1 MSSTPDK
8 PPGGPGSLF
17 LFDAYNF
24 VFRAYHA
31 LPMLNA
37 PDGTPVNAVHGFV
50 RMVQAVR
57 RDFQP
62 ELVAAVFDAGGDGG
76 RREMFPEYKANRPPA
91 PEDLVPQFPLVRNAV
106 DALGIP
112 RVEHKGYE
120 ADDVIAAYT
129 KVAQA
134 AGKRVIIV
142 SGDKDLMQLCDAG
155 EGDRPAIYLYD
166 TMKNRLNGPPEV
178 EAKFGVG
185 PEKLGDLLA
194 LTGDSSDN
202 VPGVPGIGPK
212 TAAGLLAEYGD
223 LESVLA
229 AAPSI
234 KQKKRRERLIEH
246 AEAARVS
253 RKLVELHDDIELP
266 APLEELADRKPD
278 DDALVAFFEP
288 LGFKL
293 VLREL
298 GSAAA
303 ARRARR
309 ASPGDEIGAVELQP
323 VSGFSPAG
331 DAHRLIL
338 AADDEAWAAYVA
350 ALPKAEQLT
359 VQLAVH
365 GDAIDAEIVGVALA
379 ARGLPEGTPPE
390 LSQPVYV
397 PIGHR
402 QGDLVEGR
410 QRDATSVLESLRGVL
425 EAESPPKV
433 VYDHKRQA
441 QALRRVGIAL
451 GGVAVDP
458 MLVSYVLDPARSA
471 HTLASLGKDVLGHAP
486 RPPEKVLGK
495 GRKAVTLP
503 DLAFAPAASWLG
515 EQVDVTRAVGQA
527 LGGQLRESGKALA
540 RLYDDIE
547 MPLARVLSV
556 LEERGIMLDA
566 DVLKRQGA
574 ELGATIA
581 EIQARVDE
589 EAGYSINLD
598 SPIQLRKLLFEERE
612 LPPTRKTKTG
622 YSTDARVLEELS
634 LLDPIVKEILV
645 YRSLTKLKGT
655 YLDTFPT
662 LINARTGRLHTNF
675 DQAVAATGRLSSSN
689 PNLQNIPIRTTEG
702 RRIREAFVAP
712 PGKHLVAIDYSQIE
726 LRVLAH
732 LSADPNLRSAFI
744 DDVDVH
750 RRTAAEVFD
759 VPEAEVTS
767 EQRRIAKAVNFG
779 VIYGQTAF
787 GLAQQLGIP
796 RGKAGSY
803 IRAYFE
809 KIPGVDGYMSEL
821 VAQAKGRGYSET
833 ILGRKR
839 RIPELSRKGAARAH
853 GERIARN
860 TPIQGSA
867 ADILK
872 LAMIAV
878 EKALADVPWA
888 SMLLTVHDE
897 LIFECDEAK
906 VDDLIALARPL
917 MEEAVKLEV
926 PLRVEA
932 GHGQTWAECKG

>member
-1 MSSTPDK
+1 
-8 PPGGPGSLF
+8 
-17 LFDAYNF
+17 
-24 VFRAYHA
+24 
-31 LPMLNA
+31 
-37 PDGTPVNAVHGFV
+37 
-50 RMVQAVR
+50 
-57 RDFQP
+57 
-62 ELVAAVFDAGGDGG
+62 
-76 RREMFPEYKANRPPA
+76 
-91 PEDLVPQFPLVRNAV
+91 
-106 DALGIP
+106 
-112 RVEHKGYE
+112 
-120 ADDVIAAYT
+120 
-129 KVAQA
+129 
-134 AGKRVIIV
+134 
-142 SGDKDLMQLCDAG
+142 
-155 EGDRPAIYLYD
+155 
-166 TMKNRLNGPPEV
+166 
-178 EAKFGVG
+178 
-185 PEKLGDLLA
+185 
-194 LTGDSSDN
+194 
-202 VPGVPGIGPK
+202 
-212 TAAGLLAEYGD
+212 
-223 LESVLA
+223 
-229 AAPSI
+229 
-234 KQKKRRERLIEH
+234 
-246 AEAARVS
+246 
-253 RKLVELHDDIELP
+253 
-266 APLEELADRKPD
+266 
-278 DDALVAFFEP
+278 
-288 LGFKL
+288 
-293 VLREL
+293 
-298 GSAAA
+298 
-303 ARRARR
+303 
-309 ASPGDEIGAVELQP
+309 
-323 VSGFSPAG
+323 
-331 DAHRLIL
+331 
-338 AADDEAWAAYVA
+338 
-350 ALPKAEQLT
+350 
-359 VQLAVH
+359 
-365 GDAIDAEIVGVALA
+365 
-379 ARGLPEGTPPE
+379 
-390 LSQPVYV
+390 
-397 PIGHR
+397 
-402 QGDLVEGR
+402 
-410 QRDATSVLESLRGVL
+410 
-425 EAESPPKV
+425 
-433 VYDHKRQA
+433 
-441 QALRRVGIAL
+441 
-451 GGVAVDP
+451 
-458 MLVSYVLDPARSA
+458 
-471 HTLASLGKDVLGHAP
+471 
-486 RPPEKVLGK
+486 
-495 GRKAVTLP
+495 
-503 DLAFAPAASWLG
+503 
-515 EQVDVTRAVGQA
+515 
-527 LGGQLRESGKALA
+527 
-540 RLYDDIE
+540 
-547 MPLARVLSV
+547 
-556 LEERGIMLDA
+556 MLDA
-566 DVLKRQGA
+566 EVLKRQGA
-574 ELGATIA
+574 ELGTKIA

-662 LINARTGRLHTNF
+662 LINARTGRLHTSF

-689 PNLQNIPIRTTEG
+689 PNLQNIPIRTAEG

-809 KIPGVDGYMSEL
+809 KIPGVDAYMSEL
-821 VAQAKGRGYSET
+821 VALAKGCGYSET

-839 RIPELSRKGAARAH
+839 RIPELGRKGPARAH

-906 VDDLIALARPL
+906 VDELVTLARPL

-932 GHGQTWAECKG
+932 GHGRTWAECKG